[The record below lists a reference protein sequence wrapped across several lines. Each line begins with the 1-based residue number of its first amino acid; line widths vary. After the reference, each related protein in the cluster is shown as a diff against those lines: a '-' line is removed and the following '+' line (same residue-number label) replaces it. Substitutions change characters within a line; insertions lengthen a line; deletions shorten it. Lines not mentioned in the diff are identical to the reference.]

1 MANPNPK
8 GDTKMTFQ
16 ALELSIDLIRSLR
29 GPVEAL
35 RSRDPGLHRQIR
47 AAASSVALNLGE
59 GNRRQGADRR
69 HFFRIAAGS
78 GEEVRV
84 ALRVAEAWGDLQAP
98 AIAEALRIVD
108 RLLSMLWGLTR

>member
-8 GDTKMTFQ
+8 GDSKMTFQ

-35 RSRDPGLHRQIR
+35 RSRDPALHRQIR

-59 GNRRQGADRR
+59 GNRRVGADRR
-69 HFFRIAAGS
+69 HLFRIAAGS
-78 GEEVRV
+78 AEEVRV
-84 ALRVAEAWGDLQAP
+84 ALRVAEAWGDLDGVSV
-98 AIAEALRIVD
+98 AEPLGHLD
-108 RLLSMLWGLTR
+108 RLLGMLWRLTR